1 MEDGDGEEE
10 EEGGREG
17 ADMGPT
23 DAGPAAG
30 PRHLVAERERGRE
43 RQRASFRVESKADD
57 DMGES
62 QSEI

>member
-10 EEGGREG
+10 KEGGREG
-17 ADMGPT
+17 AEMGPT

-30 PRHLVAERERGRE
+30 PRHVVAEGERERERE
-43 RQRASFRVESKADD
+43 LLSGSKADD
-57 DMGES
+57 DMGER